1 MKLRRTVQRRSRLIA
16 VTLWWCLVLALATAQ
31 PAPEAAPTPLPQTA
45 GAEVDTTDTSPDPLA
60 ERADAAVES
69 WLQQEPLSITQLSRL
84 DTESLCQE
92 LPALLSNPAP
102 PPGTEV
108 RLTERME
115 QSSDDPNERIF
126 TYAAVR
132 PGNQLDIVEVRL
144 RQEGGEWTAEYVG
157 FRSSL
162 ELTGTRA
169 WLQTPTASWLFVG
182 FTLLVVLMLLNRQSV
197 LRRWLRSAREVIKE
211 HRRLVAVT
219 LIALYAIFGL
229 GVLTG
234 SALPETCEQA
244 ILDVVSQAIGAV
256 GATDAYGSGN
266 VARAAATTFYQNF
279 VVVTASV
286 TFSLAAILG
295 VPAYIFAAF
304 SFFTQGIPFG
314 LLGGGSALQLL
325 SLLVLLVLELTSY
338 FLVVAGGGML
348 LATIFS
354 RRQGAFVQ
362 AYRKLLLMLP
372 IAGVLLLIGAW
383 YEALL
388 IILGS

>member
-1 MKLRRTVQRRSRLIA
+1 MKLQRFVQRRLRLVA
-16 VTLWWCLVLALATAQ
+16 VCIWWCFALAMASAQ
-31 PAPEAAPTPLPQTA
+31 PAEEATPATVPEAASSA
-45 GAEVDTTDTSPDPLA
+45 AETTDANHDQLP

-69 WLQQEPLSITQLSRL
+69 WLEQEPLSISQLSKL
-84 DTESLCQE
+84 DTESLCRE

-108 RLTERME
+108 RLADRIERP
-115 QSSDDPNERIF
+115 SDDPDERVF

-132 PGNQLDIVEVRL
+132 PGNQLDVVEVRL
-144 RQEGGEWTAEYVG
+144 HQAGGEWTVEYVG

-162 ELTGTRA
+162 ELTGMRA
-169 WLQTPTASWLFVG
+169 WLQTPAASWVFVA
-182 FTLLVVLMLLNRQSV
+182 FTLLVVLMLANRKSV
-197 LRRWLRSAREVIKE
+197 LRRWLRSAREVVKE

-219 LIALYAIFGL
+219 LIGLYAIFGL

-234 SALPETCEQA
+234 TALPASCEQA
-244 ILDVVSQAIGAV
+244 VLDVVSQAIGTL

-314 LLGGGSALQLL
+314 LLGGGNALQLL
-325 SLLVLLVLELTSY
+325 GLLVLLVLELTSY

-348 LATIFS
+348 LATIFK
-354 RRQGAFVQ
+354 RREGALVQ

-372 IAGVLLLIGAW
+372 VAGVLLLIGAW

>member
-1 MKLRRTVQRRSRLIA
+1 MA
-16 VTLWWCLVLALATAQ
+16 AAQ
-31 PAPEAAPTPLPQTA
+31 PGAEAAPSTPPEAAGSAAELTDSNADPLP
-45 GAEVDTTDTSPDPLA
+45 

-69 WLQQEPLSITQLSRL
+69 WLDQEPLSITQLTRM
-84 DTESLCQE
+84 DTEALCRE

-108 RLTERME
+108 RLADRTERL
-115 QSSDDPNERIF
+115 SDDPNERVF

-132 PGNQLDIVEVRL
+132 PGDQLDIVEVRL
-144 RQEGGEWTAEYVG
+144 HQTNGEWTVEYVG

-162 ELTGTRA
+162 ELTGMRA
-169 WLQTPTASWLFVG
+169 WLQTPPASWLFVG
-182 FTLLVVLMLLNRQSV
+182 FTLLVVLMLLNRDSV

-211 HRRLVAVT
+211 HRRLVTITV
-219 LIALYAIFGL
+219 IALYAIFGL
-229 GVLTG
+229 GALTG
-234 SALPETCEQA
+234 SALPEVCEQA
-244 ILDVVSQAIGAV
+244 VLDVVSQAIGSL

-266 VARAAATTFYQNF
+266 VARAAATTYYQNF

-314 LLGGGSALQLL
+314 LLGGGNALQLL
-325 SLLVLLVLELTSY
+325 GLFVLLLLELTSY

-348 LATIFS
+348 LATIF
-354 RRQGAFVQ
+354 RRREGALVQ

-372 IAGVLLLIGAW
+372 VAGVLLLIGAW

-388 IILGS
+388 IILGG